1 LPDLGMYITVACT
14 SLNCVKNMSYCPK
27 CGKEVNEDATYCTHC
42 GATLRR
48 EAPTREFGEYGEG
61 AMGHLS
67 LAFNLVMAKP
77 MVFVPAIL
85 GGVISTLIG
94 AASGAFFGISSWAWG
109 RNPLLFPASIGLMVL
124 GIVFAIISGVAIYVL
139 NFASID
145 MSRDAY
151 VDEPLDLMGSVN
163 YALRRIGTFIIASI
177 IGAILAITIILIP
190 VVIFMFVIIV
200 VDETGIGDAIS
211 KALSAIGS
219 DFGDVIIVIIVAI
232 VGSAILGWV
241 PVIGGLLTTALNVV
255 IGLAFMDIYF
265 RYRQARY

>member
-1 LPDLGMYITVACT
+1 MP
-14 SLNCVKNMSYCPK
+14 YCQK
-27 CGKEVNEDATYCTHC
+27 CGNEVDEDATFCPSC
-42 GATLRR
+42 GASMREGVPGRR
-48 EAPTREFGEYGEG
+48 PVDYYSRVG
-61 AMGHLS
+61 AMEHLS
-67 LAFNLVMAKP
+67 LAFNLAMAKP
-77 MVFVPAIL
+77 LVFAPALL
-85 GGVISTLIG
+85 GGVLSTLIG
-94 AASGAFFGISSWAWG
+94 AFSGALLGASGWTWG
-109 RNPLLFPASIGLMVL
+109 RNPLLVPVSVGLMATGVVL
-124 GIVFAIISGVAIYVL
+124 AIISGVVAFVF
-139 NFASID
+139 NFASLD

-151 VDEPLDLMGSVN
+151 VDEPLDLMVSVN
-163 YALRRIGTFIIASI
+163 YVLRRIGTFIVASI

-211 KALSAIGS
+211 KAFSAIGS
-219 DFGDVIIVIIVAI
+219 DLGDVIIVIIIAI